1 MDSVYKYYNNY
12 LTCIEN
18 FLKKRKVNVYN
29 LIAIDIILWTSFF
42 IFYIIHFILKH
53 YIIKKTN
60 DQNELDDIDDI
71 DVILR
76 KDYLVMLFLSII
88 IIINLM
94 IIFYLIK
101 FKK

>member
-1 MDSVYKYYNNY
+1 MNSIYKYYNSY
-12 LTCIEN
+12 LLFIEK

-29 LIAIDIILWTSFF
+29 LIAVDIILWTSFF
-42 IFYIIHFILKH
+42 VFYIIHFILKH
-53 YIIKKTN
+53 YITKKTKGKK
-60 DQNELDDIDDI
+60 QLDDI

-76 KDYLVMLFLSII
+76 KDYLVILFLSII

>member
-1 MDSVYKYYNNY
+1 MDSIYKYYNNY
-12 LTCIEN
+12 LTFIEN

-53 YIIKKTN
+53 YISQKTKGKK
-60 DQNELDDIDDI
+60 QLDDI

-76 KDYLVMLFLSII
+76 KDYMVILFLSII

>member
-1 MDSVYKYYNNY
+1 MNSIYKYYNSY
-12 LTCIEN
+12 LLFIEK

-60 DQNELDDIDDI
+60 DKNKLDDID
-71 DVILR
+71 VLLR
-76 KDYLVMLFLSII
+76 KDYLVILFLSII

>member
-12 LTCIEN
+12 LTFIEN

-53 YIIKKTN
+53 YIIKKTK
-60 DQNELDDIDDI
+60 DKNELDDI

-94 IIFYLIK
+94 IIFYLIN

>member
-18 FLKKRKVNVYN
+18 FFKKRKVNVYN

-60 DQNELDDIDDI
+60 DQNKLYDI

-76 KDYLVMLFLSII
+76 RDYLVMLFLSII

>member
-12 LTCIEN
+12 LTFIEN

-60 DQNELDDIDDI
+60 DKNKLDDI

-76 KDYLVMLFLSII
+76 KDYLVIFFLSII
-88 IIINLM
+88 IIINLI
-94 IIFYLIK
+94 IIFYLINNNK
-101 FKK
+101 